1 MTVNTSNIFN
11 SPIETG
17 LRSLTLLE
25 AGYPNSYDLERI
37 TYYDYLLVHSG
48 DIDGGPESIH
58 PNTPNRA
65 GEVLVRRPVI
75 ESGISVMVSKG
86 LIEVKYTQSGIKYM
100 ATELATPFL
109 DSLQASYSQKMI
121 AIAGWVVD
129 SFDGQSNK
137 EIRSIVNENLNVL
150 GGGSLSNSFSKEE
163 L

>member
-1 MTVNTSNIFN
+1 
-11 SPIETG
+11 
-17 LRSLTLLE
+17 
-25 AGYPNSYDLERI
+25 
-37 TYYDYLLVHSG
+37 
-48 DIDGGPESIH
+48 
-58 PNTPNRA
+58 
-65 GEVLVRRPVI
+65 
-75 ESGISVMVSKG
+75 MVSKG